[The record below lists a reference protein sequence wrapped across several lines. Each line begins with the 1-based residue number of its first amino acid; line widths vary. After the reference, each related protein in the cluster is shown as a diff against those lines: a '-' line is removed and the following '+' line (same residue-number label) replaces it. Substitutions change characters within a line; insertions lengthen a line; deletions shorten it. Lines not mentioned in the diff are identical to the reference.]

1 MQRKERKIMKYV
13 LFEGIDE
20 KELPNILKQLSA
32 FEIQAEKNQIVLNSG
47 EKVTAIY
54 LCVDGCFVLETV
66 DSEGALSIL
75 STIEKGG
82 LFGGAFA
89 FTESY
94 APADLRATERSKM
107 LVIPIEQ
114 LKKMPDADKNKTII
128 LYNLAL
134 VLAKK
139 STYLITKIKHL
150 SKRSIRSKIISY
162 LSELA
167 SGVGKREITI
177 PFDRQGLADYICVDR
192 SALSKELSKM
202 KSEGLIDYKKNKFTI
217 NFNYSRRY

>member
-1 MQRKERKIMKYV
+1 MQRKARKMMNCV

-20 KELPNILKQLSA
+20 QDLPSVLKQLNA
-32 FEIQAEKNQIVLNSG
+32 VEIQVEKNQIVLNSG
-47 EKVTAIY
+47 ETVRSIY
-54 LCVDGCFVLETV
+54 LCTEGGFVLETV

-89 FTESY
+89 FTESF
-94 APADLRATERSKM
+94 APADLRATEKSKM

-114 LKKMPDADKNKTII
+114 LKNISNADKNKTII

-150 SKRSIRSKIISY
+150 SKRSIRSKIMSY
-162 LSELA
+162 LSELTERT
-167 SGVGKREITI
+167 GKQEVMI

-202 KSEGLIDYKKNKFTI
+202 KSEGLIDYKKNKFTVK
-217 NFNYSRRY
+217 FNHSR